1 MKPDCRERAV
11 LRRGTRL
18 PTAMV
23 QSLQRFEQ
31 VDVHQ
36 EEKHLEQ
43 RQAFRNAHQ
52 LSLTLVRLAV
62 LVLRR

>member
-1 MKPDCRERAV
+1 
-11 LRRGTRL
+11 
-18 PTAMV
+18 MV